1 MRKQFVKISAFL
13 FLFGLCLI
21 FIVQGATAA
30 QSEENPLSDI
40 VTKMNLNTAGI
51 SVPEQRTGMMDKKD
65 NNDDSVV
72 LSQVSLGQRL
82 KAFFSI
88 KSPSMIDHLVE
99 NQKNIEKQK
108 FNSRRALLGLNIS
121 F

>member
-1 MRKQFVKISAFL
+1 MRKQIIKISTFL
-13 FLFGLCLI
+13 FLFGLCLT
-21 FIVQGATAA
+21 FIVQGAIAA
-30 QSEENPLSDI
+30 QEENPASDI
-40 VTKMNLNTAGI
+40 ITKIHLNTTDTSI
-51 SVPEQRTGMMDKKD
+51 QEQRIGTMDKKD

-72 LSQVSLGQRL
+72 LSQVSLSQRL

-99 NQKNIEKQK
+99 NQKNIEKHK
-108 FNSRRALLGLNIS
+108 FNYRRALLGLNIS